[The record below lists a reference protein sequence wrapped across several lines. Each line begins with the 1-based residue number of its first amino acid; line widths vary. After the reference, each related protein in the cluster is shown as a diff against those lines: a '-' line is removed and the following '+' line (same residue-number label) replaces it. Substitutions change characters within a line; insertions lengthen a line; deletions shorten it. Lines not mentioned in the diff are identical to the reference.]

1 MRFRTGLVI
10 GGVIGFVVARRLAD
24 QGPDDVRPAGIRQA
38 MARHPSTTRLAD
50 QGRRLAERAGWRSAG
65 AIQRARDNIQRRME
79 PDVDDLPLN

>member
-24 QGPDDVRPAGIRQA
+24 RGPEDARPASIRQA
-38 MARHPSTTRLAD
+38 MARHPSTRLAD
-50 QGRRLAERAGWRSAG
+50 QGRRLAERATWKGAE
-65 AIQRARDNIQRRME
+65 AIQRARANIQRRME